1 MSDLHSFNEAVNA
14 RAGRKLFP
22 SIAVGLGLMALIW
35 SSLAFERTIFAF
47 LVAFALVLAVRELSQ
62 AFTSVG
68 FTNSFRALALGTVA
82 ISLST
87 WFAGING
94 LAIATATSFTAIVL
108 VSLHHGTENFVKRAS
123 STALALTY
131 LPLLGGFIILIAR
144 PSNGLAAV
152 MTFLLIIGCNDTF
165 GYIVGVLIG
174 KHPLAPSISPKKSYE
189 GLIGSLVGTMV
200 GGALTFHYILDS
212 DYRYGIVMGLVT
224 VFTATSG
231 DLIESAM
238 KRDMSIKDM
247 GTLLPGHGGMLDRI
261 DSAIFSAP
269 GFYLALELVKRLS

>member
-1 MSDLHSFNEAVNA
+1 VSDLHSINEAINA
-14 RAGRKLFP
+14 RAGRKLLP
-22 SIAVGLGLMALIW
+22 SIVVGLSLVALIW
-35 SSLAFERTIFAF
+35 LSLAFERTAFAF
-47 LVAFALVLAVRELSQ
+47 VLSLALVLATKELSV
-62 AFTSVG
+62 ALTSVG
-68 FTNSFRALALGTVA
+68 FVNSFRTLAVA
-82 ISLST
+82 VVTISFST

-94 LAIATATSFTAIVL
+94 LVIATATSFTAIVL
-108 VSLHHGTENFVKRAS
+108 FSLRHGTENFVKRAS

-131 LPLLGGFIILIAR
+131 LPLLGGFIMLIAR

-165 GYIVGVLIG
+165 GYLVGVLIG

-200 GGALTFHYILDS
+200 GGGLTFHYILDS
-212 DYRYGIVMGLVT
+212 DYRYGIVTGLVI

-247 GTLLPGHGGMLDRI
+247 GNILPGHGGMLDRL

-269 GFYLALELVKRLS
+269 AFYLALEVVKRLS

>member
-22 SIAVGLGLMALIW
+22 SIAVGLSMMALIW
-35 SSLAFERTIFAF
+35 LSLAFERTAFAF
-47 LVAFALVLAVRELSQ
+47 LLSLALVLATRELSV
-62 AFTSVG
+62 ALTSVG
-68 FTNSFRALALGTVA
+68 FVNSFRTLAVA
-82 ISLST
+82 VVTISLST

-94 LAIATATSFTAIVL
+94 LVIATATSFTAIVL
-108 VSLHHGTENFVKRAS
+108 LSLRHGTDNFVKRAS

-131 LPLLGGFIILIAR
+131 LPLLGGFIMLIAR

-165 GYIVGVLIG
+165 GYLVGVLIG

-189 GLIGSLVGTMV
+189 GLIGSLIGTMV
-200 GGALTFHYILDS
+200 GGGLTFHHILDS
-212 DYRYGIVMGLVT
+212 DYRYGTVTGLVI

-247 GTLLPGHGGMLDRI
+247 GTILPGHGGMLDRI

-269 GFYLALELVKRLS
+269 AFYLALELLKRLS

>member
-1 MSDLHSFNEAVNA
+1 VSDLHSINEAINA
-14 RAGRKLFP
+14 RAGRKLLP
-22 SIAVGLGLMALIW
+22 SIAVGLSLVALIW
-35 SSLAFERTIFAF
+35 VSLAVERT
-47 LVAFALVLAVRELSQ
+47 AFALVLSLALVLATKELSE
-62 AFTSVG
+62 ALNSVG
-68 FTNSFRALALGTVA
+68 FVNSFRTLAVA
-82 ISLST
+82 VVTISLST

-94 LAIATATSFTAIVL
+94 LVIATATSFTAIVL
-108 VSLHHGTENFVKRAS
+108 LSLRHGTENFVKRAS

-131 LPLLGGFIILIAR
+131 LPLLGGFIMLIAR

-174 KHPLAPSISPKKSYE
+174 KHPLAPTISPKKSYE
-189 GLIGSLVGTMV
+189 GLFGSLVGTMV
-200 GGALTFHYILDS
+200 GGGLTFHYILES
-212 DYRYGIVMGLVT
+212 DYRYGVVTGLVI

-238 KRDMSIKDM
+238 KRDMSLKDM
-247 GTLLPGHGGMLDRI
+247 GNILPGHGGMLDRL

-269 GFYLALELVKRLS
+269 AFYLALEVVKRLS

>member
-1 MSDLHSFNEAVNA
+1 VSDLHSINEAINA

-22 SIAVGLGLMALIW
+22 SIAVGLSLVALIW
-35 SSLAFERTIFAF
+35 LSLAFERIAFAF
-47 LVAFALVLAVRELSQ
+47 VLSLALVLATKELS
-62 AFTSVG
+62 AALNSVG
-68 FTNSFRALALGTVA
+68 FVNSFRTLAVA
-82 ISLST
+82 VVTISLST

-94 LAIATATSFTAIVL
+94 LVIATATSFTAIVL
-108 VSLHHGTENFVKRAS
+108 FSLRHGTDSFVKRAS

-131 LPLLGGFIILIAR
+131 LPLLGGFIMLIAR

-165 GYIVGVLIG
+165 GYLVGVLFG
-174 KHPLAPSISPKKSYE
+174 KHPLAPTISPKKSYE
-189 GLIGSLVGTMV
+189 GLVGSLVGTMV
-200 GGALTFHYILDS
+200 GGGLTFHYILDS
-212 DYRYGIVMGLVT
+212 DYRYGIVTGLVI

-247 GTLLPGHGGMLDRI
+247 GNILPGHGGMLDRL

-269 GFYLALELVKRLS
+269 AFYLALEVVKRLS

>member
-1 MSDLHSFNEAVNA
+1 MSDLHSINEAINA
-14 RAGRKLFP
+14 RAGRKLLP
-22 SIAVGLGLMALIW
+22 SIVVGLSLVALIW
-35 SSLAFERTIFAF
+35 LSLAFERTAFAF
-47 LVAFALVLAVRELSQ
+47 VLSLALVLATKELSV
-62 AFTSVG
+62 ALTSVG
-68 FTNSFRALALGTVA
+68 FVNSFRTLAVA
-82 ISLST
+82 VVTISFST

-94 LAIATATSFTAIVL
+94 LVIATATSFTAIVL
-108 VSLHHGTENFVKRAS
+108 FSLRHGTENFVKRAS

-131 LPLLGGFIILIAR
+131 LPLLGGFIMLIAR

-165 GYIVGVLIG
+165 GYLVGVLIG

-189 GLIGSLVGTMV
+189 GLIGSLIGTMV
-200 GGALTFHYILDS
+200 GGGLTFHYILDS
-212 DYRYGIVMGLVT
+212 DYRYGIVTGLVI

-247 GTLLPGHGGMLDRI
+247 GNILPGHGGMLDRL

-269 GFYLALELVKRLS
+269 AFYLALELVKRLS

>member
-22 SIAVGLGLMALIW
+22 SIAVGLSMMALIW
-35 SSLAFERTIFAF
+35 LSLAFERTAFAF
-47 LVAFALVLAVRELSQ
+47 LLSLALVLATKELS
-62 AFTSVG
+62 AALTSVG
-68 FTNSFRALALGTVA
+68 FVNSFRTLAVA
-82 ISLST
+82 VVTISLST

-94 LAIATATSFTAIVL
+94 LVIATATSFTAIVL
-108 VSLHHGTENFVKRAS
+108 FSLRHGTENFVKRAS

-165 GYIVGVLIG
+165 GYLVGVLIG

-189 GLIGSLVGTMV
+189 GLFGSLIGTMV
-200 GGALTFHYILDS
+200 GGALTFHYSLDT
-212 DYRYGIVMGLVT
+212 DYRYGIVTGLVI

-247 GTLLPGHGGMLDRI
+247 GTILPGHGGMLDRI

-269 GFYLALELVKRLS
+269 AFYLALELMKRIS

>member
-22 SIAVGLGLMALIW
+22 SIAVGLSMMALIW
-35 SSLAFERTIFAF
+35 LSLAFERTAFAF
-47 LVAFALVLAVRELSQ
+47 LLSFALVLATKELST
-62 AFTSVG
+62 ALTSVG
-68 FTNSFRALALGTVA
+68 FVNSFRTLAVA
-82 ISLST
+82 VVTISLST

-94 LAIATATSFTAIVL
+94 LVIATATSFTAIVL
-108 VSLHHGTENFVKRAS
+108 FSLRHGTDNFVKRAS

-165 GYIVGVLIG
+165 GYLVGVLIG

-189 GLIGSLVGTMV
+189 GLIGSLIGTMV
-200 GGALTFHYILDS
+200 GGALTFHYILDT
-212 DYRYGIVMGLVT
+212 DYRYGILTGLVI

-247 GTLLPGHGGMLDRI
+247 GNILPGHGGMLDRI

-269 GFYLALELVKRLS
+269 AFYLALELMKRLS

>member
-1 MSDLHSFNEAVNA
+1 VSDLHSINEAINA
-14 RAGRKLFP
+14 RAGRKLIP
-22 SIAVGLGLMALIW
+22 SIAVGLSLVALIW
-35 SSLAFERTIFAF
+35 LSLAFERTAFAF
-47 LVAFALVLAVRELSQ
+47 VLSLALVLATKELS
-62 AFTSVG
+62 AALNSVG
-68 FTNSFRALALGTVA
+68 FVNSFRTLAVA
-82 ISLST
+82 VVTISFST

-94 LAIATATSFTAIVL
+94 LVIATATSFTAIVL
-108 VSLHHGTENFVKRAS
+108 FSLRHGTDNFVKRAS

-131 LPLLGGFIILIAR
+131 LPLLGGFIMLIAR

-165 GYIVGVLIG
+165 GYLVGVLIG
-174 KHPLAPSISPKKSYE
+174 KHPLAPAISPKKSYE
-189 GLIGSLVGTMV
+189 GLVGSLVGTMV
-200 GGALTFHYILDS
+200 GGGLTFHYILGS
-212 DYRYGIVMGLVT
+212 DYRYGIVTGLVI

-247 GTLLPGHGGMLDRI
+247 GNILPGHGGMLDRL

-269 GFYLALELVKRLS
+269 AFYLALEVVKRLS

>member
-1 MSDLHSFNEAVNA
+1 VSDLHSINEAINA
-14 RAGRKLFP
+14 RAGRKLLP
-22 SIAVGLGLMALIW
+22 SIVVGLSLVTLIW
-35 SSLAFERTIFAF
+35 LSLAFERIAFAF
-47 LVAFALVLAVRELSQ
+47 VLSLALVLATKELS
-62 AFTSVG
+62 AALTSVG
-68 FTNSFRALALGTVA
+68 FVNSFRTLAVA
-82 ISLST
+82 VVTISLST

-94 LAIATATSFTAIVL
+94 LVIATATSFTAIVL
-108 VSLHHGTENFVKRAS
+108 LSLQHGTENFVKRAS

-131 LPLLGGFIILIAR
+131 LPLLGGFIMLIAR

-165 GYIVGVLIG
+165 GYMVGVLIG

-189 GLIGSLVGTMV
+189 GLIGSLIGTMV
-200 GGALTFHYILDS
+200 GGGLTFHYILDS
-212 DYRYGIVMGLVT
+212 DYRYGIVTGLVI

-247 GTLLPGHGGMLDRI
+247 GNILPGHGGMLDRL

-269 GFYLALELVKRLS
+269 AFYLALELVKRLS

>member
-22 SIAVGLGLMALIW
+22 SIGVGLGLMALIW

-62 AFTSVG
+62 AFNSVG

>member
-1 MSDLHSFNEAVNA
+1 VSDLHSINEAINA
-14 RAGRKLFP
+14 RAGRKLLP
-22 SIAVGLGLMALIW
+22 SIVVGLSLVALIW
-35 SSLAFERTIFAF
+35 LSLAFERIAFAF
-47 LVAFALVLAVRELSQ
+47 VLSLALVLATKELS
-62 AFTSVG
+62 AALTSVG
-68 FTNSFRALALGTVA
+68 FVNSFRTLAVA
-82 ISLST
+82 VVTISLST

-94 LAIATATSFTAIVL
+94 LVIATATSFTAIVL
-108 VSLHHGTENFVKRAS
+108 LSLQHGTQNFVKRAS

-131 LPLLGGFIILIAR
+131 LPLLGGFIMLIAR

-165 GYIVGVLIG
+165 GYMVGVLIG
-174 KHPLAPSISPKKSYE
+174 KHQLAPSISPKKSYE
-189 GLIGSLVGTMV
+189 GLIGSLIGTMV
-200 GGALTFHYILDS
+200 GGGLTFHYILDS
-212 DYRYGIVMGLVT
+212 DYRYGIVTGLVI

-247 GTLLPGHGGMLDRI
+247 GNILPGHGGMLDRL

-269 GFYLALELVKRLS
+269 AFYLALELVKRLS

>member
-1 MSDLHSFNEAVNA
+1 VSDLHSINEAINA

-22 SIAVGLGLMALIW
+22 SIAVGLSLVALIW
-35 SSLAFERTIFAF
+35 LSLAFERTAFAF
-47 LVAFALVLAVRELSQ
+47 VLSFALVLATKELST
-62 AFTSVG
+62 ALTSVG
-68 FTNSFRALALGTVA
+68 FVNSFRTLATAVVT
-82 ISLST
+82 ISFAT

-94 LAIATATSFTAIVL
+94 LVIATATSFTAIVL
-108 VSLHHGTENFVKRAS
+108 FSLRHGTENFVKRAA

-131 LPLLGGFIILIAR
+131 LPLLGGFIVLIAR

-165 GYIVGVLIG
+165 GYLVGVLIG

-189 GLIGSLVGTMV
+189 GLIGSLIGTMV
-200 GGALTFHYILDS
+200 GGGLTFHYILDS
-212 DYRYGIVMGLVT
+212 DYRYGIVTGLVI

-247 GTLLPGHGGMLDRI
+247 GNILPGHGGMLDRI

-269 GFYLALELVKRLS
+269 AFYLALEIVKRLS

>member
-1 MSDLHSFNEAVNA
+1 MSDLHSFNEAINA

-35 SSLAFERTIFAF
+35 FSLAFERTIFAF

-108 VSLHHGTENFVKRAS
+108 VSLHHGTDNFVKRAS

-200 GGALTFHYILDS
+200 GGGLTFHYILDS

>member
-1 MSDLHSFNEAVNA
+1 MSDLHSINEAINA
-14 RAGRKLFP
+14 RAGRKLLP
-22 SIAVGLGLMALIW
+22 SIVVGLSLVALIW
-35 SSLAFERTIFAF
+35 LSLAFERTAFAF
-47 LVAFALVLAVRELSQ
+47 VLSLALVLATKELSV
-62 AFTSVG
+62 ALTSVG
-68 FTNSFRALALGTVA
+68 FVNSFRTLAVA
-82 ISLST
+82 VVTISFST

-94 LAIATATSFTAIVL
+94 LVIATATSFTAIVL
-108 VSLHHGTENFVKRAS
+108 FSLRHGTENFVKRAS

-131 LPLLGGFIILIAR
+131 LPLLGGFIMLIAR

-165 GYIVGVLIG
+165 GYLVGVLIG

-200 GGALTFHYILDS
+200 GGGLTFHYILDS
-212 DYRYGIVMGLVT
+212 DYRYGIVTGLVI

-247 GTLLPGHGGMLDRI
+247 GNILPGHGGMLDRL

-269 GFYLALELVKRLS
+269 AFYLALEVVKRLS

>member
-1 MSDLHSFNEAVNA
+1 MSDLHSINEAINA

-22 SIAVGLGLMALIW
+22 SIGVGLGLMALIW
-35 SSLAFERTIFAF
+35 FSLAFERTIFAF

-87 WFAGING
+87 WFFGING

-108 VSLHHGTENFVKRAS
+108 FSLRHGTENFVKRAS

-131 LPLLGGFIILIAR
+131 LPLLGGFIVLIAR

-152 MTFLLIIGCNDTF
+152 MTFLILIGCNDTF

-174 KHPLAPSISPKKSYE
+174 KHPLAPSISPKKSIE
-189 GLIGSLVGTMV
+189 GLIGSLIGTMA
-200 GGALTFHYILDS
+200 GGAIAFHYVLDS
-212 DYRYGIVMGLVT
+212 DYRYGIVTGLVT

-269 GFYLALELVKRLS
+269 AIYLALELIERLP

>member
-1 MSDLHSFNEAVNA
+1 MSDLHSFNEAINA

-47 LVAFALVLAVRELSQ
+47 LVAFALVLAVRELSH

-108 VSLHHGTENFVKRAS
+108 VSLHHGTDNFVKRAS

-200 GGALTFHYILDS
+200 GGGLTFHYILDS

-247 GTLLPGHGGMLDRI
+247 GTLLPGHGGVLDRI